1 MVRSHKSGVLVA
13 LLTSRTG
20 GMVEDTPASMLST
33 EQPTVG
39 DTKRRLV
46 KSVLLH
52 HLGATET
59 APGTR
64 EEDSAEI
71 PRHHPTV
78 KYRFHQFI
86 TLHCAVFLYFQKE
99 DYDGNVGHILISL
112 SAIYHF
118 SRLFAE
124 SLQVNVICHVKM

>member
-33 EQPTVG
+33 EQPTAG

-46 KSVLLH
+46 KSVLLL

-59 APGTR
+59 APGTM
-64 EEDSAEI
+64 
-71 PRHHPTV
+71 RHGNN
-78 KYRFHQFI
+78 
-86 TLHCAVFLYFQKE
+86 LYNSLFKLGKFTGKRVCQQ
-99 DYDGNVGHILISL
+99 GNPPPKL
-112 SAIYHF
+112 
-118 SRLFAE
+118 
-124 SLQVNVICHVKM
+124 